1 MVKEH
6 GIIARC
12 IAWIVAFIAF
22 IIAFIGTVIVH
33 IGVRLAVLVLIA
45 MAVITVLRYINFI

>member
-6 GIIARC
+6 GIITRC
-12 IAWIVAFIAF
+12 IARIVAFTAF